1 MKAMREAIAGLDRS
15 KISHGGLFLQRYLPE
30 QKNSDQGDPAVWDAY
45 FDQASTRKKIEDRNK
60 GYLDNA
66 AFYKLAFSRWKR
78 SWAGKDGMV
87 SIKKF
92 KVKDRLV
99 CGLGG
104 ASPTETGLTLHHT
117 YGTPVIPGS
126 SIKGVA
132 AHYCHKI
139 WGEADE
145 TFKEGGEAHSVM
157 FGTTEDQG
165 HIIFHDALVVPQ
177 GWNVWRDIMTPHHK
191 DYYGDKGGSAPTD
204 FDSPVPV
211 SFLSVSGSFQVVI
224 ECDDPS
230 EEGQGW
236 LKLATELVK
245 EALDKWGVGGKTSSG
260 YGQLNWEGELLPPE
274 PPKEDPY
281 AEGKKVTVLRVPSTN
296 RRKADRL
303 EFSLLEDGE
312 EVPLEGKLAV
322 CLAAKE
328 FEATMKETVK
338 MGQDITVKIAKND
351 LKAKPPRLFVIPE

>member
-1 MKAMREAIAGLDRS
+1 MRAIREALRTLDTS
-15 KISHGGLFLQRYLPE
+15 KISHLGLFLQRYLPE
-30 QKNSDQGDPAVWDAY
+30 QKNSDQGDPAVWETY
-45 FDQASTRKKIEDRNK
+45 FDRASEAIKQGDLYRT
-60 GYLDNA
+60 
-66 AFYKLAFSRWKR
+66 AFLRWER
-78 SWAGKDGMV
+78 SWAGKGGTV
-87 SIKKF
+87 FINRF

-145 TFKEGGEAHSVM
+145 SFKEGGEAHSVI

-165 HIIFHDALVVPQ
+165 HIIFHDALVVSQ
-177 GWNVWRDIMTPHHK
+177 GWNVWRDIMTPHHQ
-191 DYYGDKGGSAPTD
+191 DYYGDKGSSAPTD

-230 EEGQGW
+230 EEGQEW
-236 LKLATELVK
+236 LRLARDLVK

-260 YGQLNWEGELLPPE
+260 YGQLKWEKKVPPPE
-274 PPKEDPY
+274 PPKEDSY
-281 AEGKKVTVLRVPSTN
+281 AEGKKVTVRRIPSTN
-296 RRKADRL
+296 KRKADRL
-303 EFSLLEDGE
+303 EFSLLEEGE
-312 EVPLEGKLAV
+312 VVPFEDKSAA
-322 CLAAKE
+322 CLAISD
-328 FEATMKETVK
+328 FEAAMKETVK

-351 LKAKPPRLFVIPE
+351 LSAKHPRLYVMPE

>member
-1 MKAMREAIAGLDRS
+1 MKAIREALVNHDPS

-45 FDQASTRKKIEDRNK
+45 FDLASNTIGK
-60 GYLDNA
+60 GDLYRT
-66 AFYKLAFSRWKR
+66 AFSRWES
-78 SWAGKDGMV
+78 SWAGKGGTV
-87 SIKKF
+87 SINKF

-139 WGEADE
+139 WGEVDDS
-145 TFKEGGEAHSVM
+145 FKEGGEAHSVI

-165 HIIFHDALVVPQ
+165 HIIFHDALIEPLGRKVC
-177 GWNVWRDIMTPHHK
+177 RDIMTPHHQ
-191 DYYGDKGGSAPTD
+191 DYYGDKGSFAPTD

-230 EEGQGW
+230 EKGQEW
-236 LKLATELVK
+236 LELATELVK

-260 YGQLNWEGELLPPE
+260 YGQLSWEGELLPPE
-274 PPKEDPY
+274 PPKEDPL
-281 AEGKKVTVLRVPSTN
+281 AEGKKVTVRRIPSSN
-296 RRKADRL
+296 KRKADRL

-312 EVPLEGKLAV
+312 VVPFEGKSAA
-322 CLAAKE
+322 CLVVKD

-338 MGQDITVKIAKND
+338 MGQDIMVEVAKND
-351 LKAKPPRLFVIPE
+351 LKAKPPRLYVKPLDLPSGG